1 MISIKNV
8 RHVHA
13 RLYVY
18 THTTVLKKQKNRHQN
33 VNSAIMGNVYFFFL
47 CGCLSLPE
55 VIHIN
60 IFITEKNQLPFRKFC
75 HARVISNVL

>member
-18 THTTVLKKQKNRHQN
+18 THTSVLKKQKNRHQN
-33 VNSAIMGNVYFFFL
+33 VNSEIMGNVYFFFSVVV
-47 CGCLSLPE
+47 SLPE

-60 IFITEKNQLPFRKFC
+60 IFITEKPTNL
-75 HARVISNVL
+75 